1 MSEEPTV
8 SHIVRGGVWLY
19 LSNIVGN
26 VSGLLYWL
34 VILAVGGSAILGYT
48 SATIGL
54 STLVAGIASLGI
66 PLGLQRFIGK
76 SLGENNVA
84 KVREYFW
91 TSLTFMLTIY
101 FIASLV
107 LATIGLAGFSFG
119 NFLPEMFLLAAFL
132 TLLNPLSTIIGSLFS
147 SHIRTEYLLLGTIL
161 GNIGKF
167 ALGVTLVTLAG
178 LGWIGATL
186 GYAVIPISILIVG
199 LAFIAKHVGFTL
211 TFKKKCLVD
220 VLKAGLVGWLPGII
234 VLAGQ
239 WLSVLAV
246 FGFAGA
252 SITGHFYIAFTLAS
266 AVLLISTSLSSLL
279 LPALSGMADGR
290 KRATWKAFKI
300 GFSAMIPVA
309 TVLLAYPKIPAYI
322 LGEQYSDIAL
332 PLQILILAI
341 IPVAIT
347 ASINSLTYAYG
358 KYREVL
364 EIGLAQN
371 IPRII
376 LYPTLTP
383 TLGAPGTAL
392 AFLIG
397 SLTGLAFSLK
407 VSSKIGYKINWKDI
421 AKLTTPIPIAYI
433 VAKTLPWHIGSIA
446 LLLTLT
452 IVSVNVLEEN
462 ELREA
467 VEATIPK
474 TLQTKTLK
482 MLEKLRLNFGK
493 Q

>member
-1 MSEEPTV
+1 MSEEPSVT
-8 SHIVRGGVWLY
+8 HIVRGGVWLY
-19 LSNIVGN
+19 LSSIVNN

-54 STLVAGIASLGI
+54 STLVAGIVSLGV

-84 KVREYFW
+84 KVREYFF
-91 TSLTFMLTIY
+91 TSLTFMLIIY
-101 FIASLV
+101 CTASLILIV
-107 LATIGLAGFSFG
+107 IGLSGFSFG

-132 TLLNPLSTIIGSLFS
+132 TLLNPLTTIMRSLFS
-147 SHIRTEYLLLGTIL
+147 SHIKTEYLLLGTIL

-186 GYAVIPISILIVG
+186 GYAVIPLSMLIVG
-199 LAFIAKHVGFTL
+199 LVFITKHVGVTF
-211 TFKKKCLVD
+211 TFKKKCLAD
-220 VLKAGLVGWLPGII
+220 ILKAGLAGWLPQIV

-246 FGFAGA
+246 FGYTEA
-252 SITGHFYIAFTLAS
+252 STTGHFYIAFTLAS

-290 KRATWKAFKI
+290 KRAAWKAFKI

-322 LGEQYSDIAL
+322 LGESYSDIVL
-332 PLQILILAI
+332 PLQILVLAV
-341 IPVAIT
+341 IPVALT
-347 ASINSLTYAYG
+347 MSVNSLTYAYG

-364 EIGLAQN
+364 GMGLVQN

-383 TLGAPGTAL
+383 TLRAPGAAI
-392 AFLIG
+392 AFLVG
-397 SLTGLAFSLK
+397 SLTGLVYSLK

-421 AKLTTPIPIAYI
+421 AKLTTPIPIAYM
-433 VAKTLPWHIGSIA
+433 VAKILPWHIGSIA
-446 LLLTLT
+446 LLLTFT
-452 IVSVNVLEEN
+452 IISVNVLEEN
-462 ELREA
+462 ELKEA
-467 VEATIPK
+467 VEAIIPK
-474 TLQTKTLK
+474 RHQTKTLK
-482 MLEKLRLNFGK
+482 ILEKLRLNFGN

>member
-19 LSNIVGN
+19 LSSIVNN

-34 VILAVGGSAILGYT
+34 VILAVGGSEVLGYT

-54 STLVAGIASLGI
+54 SALVAGIASLGI

-76 SLGENNVA
+76 SLGENNLA

-101 FIASLV
+101 FAASLI
-107 LATIGLAGFSFG
+107 LFTIGLAGFSFG
-119 NFLPEMFLLAAFL
+119 NFLPEMFLLAALL
-132 TLLNPLSTIIGSLFS
+132 TLLSPLTAIMNSLFT

-167 ALGVTLVTLAG
+167 ALGVALVLAG

-186 GYAVIPISILIVG
+186 GYAVIPISMLIVG
-199 LAFIAKHVGFTL
+199 LAFIGKHVGFAFA
-211 TFKKKCLVD
+211 FKKKCLAD
-220 VLKAGLVGWLPGII
+220 VLKAGLAGWLPGII

-246 FGFAGA
+246 FGFSGA
-252 SITGHFYIAFTLAS
+252 SATGHFYIAFALAN

-309 TVLLAYPKIPAYI
+309 AVLLAYPKIPAYI
-322 LGEQYSDIAL
+322 LGEEYGDIAL
-332 PLQILILAI
+332 PLQILVLAI
-341 IPVAIT
+341 VPVALT
-347 ASINSLTYAYG
+347 ASVNSLTYAYG

-364 EIGLAQN
+364 GIGLAQN

-383 TLGAPGTAL
+383 IAGAPGASA
-392 AFLIG
+392 AFLVG
-397 SLTGLAFSLK
+397 SITGLAYALK
-407 VSSKIGYKINWKDI
+407 TSRKIGFQINWADVGKF
-421 AKLTTPIPIAYI
+421 LTPLPIAYI
-433 VAKTLPWHIGSIA
+433 ASKTLPWQVGAPA
-446 LLLTLT
+446 LLAVSFAIT
-452 IVSVNVLEEN
+452 VSVLRKREV
-462 ELREA
+462 REA
-467 VEATIPK
+467 VVAIAPK
-474 TLQTKTLK
+474 TFQPKILSI
-482 MLEKLRLNFGK
+482 LEKLHITS
-493 Q
+493 